1 MPGSIRVRKAALVS
15 TLVSTLVS
23 MTLASAA
30 VSAADANGPMSSNPP
45 SNPPTNPPSNPPT
58 NPPSNPPT
66 SAASSGAAGS
76 AAAATGEINVTT
88 LFANTCGWCH
98 SGAGRIAGKGPQL
111 MGTTLTDTEI
121 VYRIKNG
128 KTGAMPGFG
137 ATFTEDQLKA
147 IVKYIRDLKPEA

>member
-30 VSAADANGPMSSNPP
+30 VSAADANGPMS
-45 SNPPTNPPSNPPT
+45 
-58 NPPSNPPT
+58 SNPPT

-137 ATFTEDQLKA
+137 ASFTEDQLKA

>member
-15 TLVSTLVS
+15 TLVATLVS
-23 MTLASAA
+23 MTVVSAP
-30 VSAADANGPMSSNPP
+30 VSAADANGPMSSNPA
-45 SNPPTNPPSNPPT
+45 S
-58 NPPSNPPT
+58 
-66 SAASSGAAGS
+66 SAASSGAAET
-76 AAAATGEINVTT
+76 AAPAKLEISVTT

-121 VYRIKNG
+121 VNRIKNG

-137 ATFTEDQLKA
+137 GAFTEDQLKA

>member
-30 VSAADANGPMSSNPP
+30 VSAADANGPMSSNPA
-45 SNPPTNPPSNPPT
+45 S
-58 NPPSNPPT
+58 
-66 SAASSGAAGS
+66 SAASSGAPES

-121 VYRIKNG
+121 VNRIKNG

>member
-45 SNPPTNPPSNPPT
+45 S
-58 NPPSNPPT
+58 
-66 SAASSGAAGS
+66 SAASSGAAES

>member
-15 TLVSTLVS
+15 MLVAMLVS
-23 MTLASAA
+23 MTLVSAP
-30 VSAADANGPMSSNPP
+30 VSAADADGPMSSNPA
-45 SNPPTNPPSNPPT
+45 SG
-58 NPPSNPPT
+58 
-66 SAASSGAAGS
+66 AASSGAAES
-76 AAAATGEINVTT
+76 AAAATGQINVTT

>member
-45 SNPPTNPPSNPPT
+45 SNPPTNPP
-58 NPPSNPPT
+58 T
-66 SAASSGAAGS
+66 SAASSGAAES

-137 ATFTEDQLKA
+137 ASFTEDQLKA

>member
-1 MPGSIRVRKAALVS
+1 MPGSIRVRKGA
-15 TLVSTLVS
+15 LVSTLVS

-30 VSAADANGPMSSNPP
+30 VSAADGNGPMSSNQP
-45 SNPPTNPPSNPPT
+45 S
-58 NPPSNPPT
+58 
-66 SAASSGAAGS
+66 SAASAGTAES
-76 AAAATGEINVTT
+76 TVPGTGGLNVPT

-111 MGTTLTDTEI
+111 MDTTLTDAEI
-121 VYRIKNG
+121 VYRIKHG

-137 ATFTEDQLKA
+137 AAFTEDQLKA

>member
-30 VSAADANGPMSSNPP
+30 VSAADANGPMSS
-45 SNPPTNPPSNPPT
+45 NPPSNPPT

>member
-1 MPGSIRVRKAALVS
+1 MPGSIRVCKAALAS

-23 MTLASAA
+23 LTLVSAA
-30 VSAADANGPMSSNPP
+30 VSAADANGPMSSNSP
-45 SNPPTNPPSNPPT
+45 SNPPS
-58 NPPSNPPT
+58 

-121 VYRIKNG
+121 VNRIKNG

>member
-30 VSAADANGPMSSNPP
+30 VSAADANGPMSS
-45 SNPPTNPPSNPPT
+45 NPPSNPPT

-137 ATFTEDQLKA
+137 ASFTEDQLKA

>member
-15 TLVSTLVS
+15 TLVATLVS
-23 MTLASAA
+23 MTLVSAA
-30 VSAADANGPMSSNPP
+30 FSAADANGPMSSNPA
-45 SNPPTNPPSNPPT
+45 SNPPS
-58 NPPSNPPT
+58 
-66 SAASSGAAGS
+66 SAASSGAAET
-76 AAAATGEINVTT
+76 AAPAKVEISVTT

-121 VYRIKNG
+121 VNRIKNG

-137 ATFTEDQLKA
+137 GAFTEDQLKA

>member
-45 SNPPTNPPSNPPT
+45 T
-58 NPPSNPPT
+58 NPPT

-137 ATFTEDQLKA
+137 ASFTEDQLKA

>member
-1 MPGSIRVRKAALVS
+1 MPGSIRVCKAALTS

-23 MTLASAA
+23 LTLVSAA
-30 VSAADANGPMSSNPP
+30 VSAADANGPMSSNPA
-45 SNPPTNPPSNPPT
+45 S
-58 NPPSNPPT
+58 
-66 SAASSGAAGS
+66 SAASSATAES

-121 VYRIKNG
+121 INRIKNG

>member
-1 MPGSIRVRKAALVS
+1 MPGWIRVRKAALA
-15 TLVSTLVS
+15 STLVS
-23 MTLASAA
+23 MLVSMFLAHAP

-45 SNPPTNPPSNPPT
+45 S
-58 NPPSNPPT
+58 
-66 SAASSGAAGS
+66 SAASSGAAES

-121 VYRIKNG
+121 VNRIKNG

-137 ATFTEDQLKA
+137 AAFTEDQLKA

>member
-1 MPGSIRVRKAALVS
+1 MPGSIRVRKGA
-15 TLVSTLVS
+15 LVSTLVS

-30 VSAADANGPMSSNPP
+30 VSAADGNGQMS
-45 SNPPTNPPSNPPT
+45 
-58 NPPSNPPT
+58 SNPPT

-111 MGTTLTDTEI
+111 MDTTLTDAAI

-137 ATFTEDQLKA
+137 ATFNEDQLKA

>member
-45 SNPPTNPPSNPPT
+45 TNPPS
-58 NPPSNPPT
+58 
-66 SAASSGAAGS
+66 SAASSGTAES

-137 ATFTEDQLKA
+137 ASFTEDQLKA

>member
-45 SNPPTNPPSNPPT
+45 TNSPL
-58 NPPSNPPT
+58 

>member
-1 MPGSIRVRKAALVS
+1 MPGSIRVRKGALVS
-15 TLVSTLVS
+15 TLVS
-23 MTLASAA
+23 MFLASAA
-30 VSAADANGPMSSNPP
+30 VSAADADGPMSSSSP
-45 SNPPTNPPSNPPT
+45 S
-58 NPPSNPPT
+58 
-66 SAASSGAAGS
+66 SAATSGAAES
-76 AAAATGEINVTT
+76 AAAAKVEISVTT